1 MIFYEPFCGLE
12 QNTDLLLMVLDKE
25 LFQLEKE
32 YRKRFGHALE
42 RTDMTIYD
50 QYSFYDG
57 YSQAC
62 GECGTIRRR
71 SSDLKMRCSTEKSGG
86 NIVIDFDIAAKILEQ
101 SFVLYS
107 SSFVSPKTL
116 SRQFMQRFGSAVISQ
131 ASDMHLVLIP
141 ANDLRSIIDKLIL
154 TCLNI
159 FPMNEKYHD
168 YSSILPELEFEE
180 IRSHKNEK
188 SRTQKKSSR
197 KNQKKWRDQVVE
209 RDKKCQCC
217 GFTKHLEAH
226 HIFSYRDYEEY
237 QDDPNNG
244 ITLCRFCHKKYHS
257 QYGRDGANPKDLL
270 EFLQTYQVNRD

>member
-32 YRKRFGHALE
+32 YRKRFGYALE

-107 SSFVSPKTL
+107 SSFVSPRTL

-141 ANDLRSIIDKLIL
+141 ANDLRKIIDKLIL
-154 TCLNI
+154 
-159 FPMNEKYHD
+159 EV
-168 YSSILPELEFEE
+168 EE
-180 IRSHKNEK
+180 ICSYKNEQP
-188 SRTQKKSSR
+188 RTKKKSSR

-226 HIFSYRDYEEY
+226 HIFSYRDYEEH

-257 QYGRDGANPKDLL
+257 QYGRDGANPRDLL
-270 EFLQTYQVNRD
+270 EFFQTYYVNRD